1 MKGWLLQARCA
12 GTTVSKSLALLGLLT
27 VPGTVHGVLA
37 QQVGKCVPAEAEA
50 YLDVNN
56 VRARIFNDGALFR
69 KGNPYVYEVP
79 KGEGVH
85 ALFAANLWIGGRVNG
100 ALRIAS
106 TLYGPFEFWPGP
118 LDAAGHPPQD
128 CTPYDRIFELRRE
141 DLEVYN
147 ETGIPP
153 DRVVQWPWQWGAP
166 VIDGDGVSDNYNL
179 DGGDRP
185 ALLGDQMLWWVMN
198 DAGNEHRF
206 TQALGVEVRGTA
218 FAVRAG
224 NALGNVTFYRYKVI
238 YHGQAPLREAY
249 LGFYV
254 DSDLGNFDDDYIGAD
269 TTLHL
274 GYTYNADNED
284 EGGYGKNPP
293 AIGFS
298 ILRGPRAPLDGLDND
313 RDGVIDEPGERLGMT
328 SFMGHN
334 TICGVAGCFY
344 EASYFYNE
352 LQGRWRDG
360 VLMTVGGNGRD
371 FSDIPTRFMFPGDP
385 TTGAFWTEM
394 NVDDAGTAIHP
405 ADRRFVMASGPF
417 AMDPGDEEEIVLA
430 IVWSRGKDHLDSVR
444 LLKSQVAGVHGLVE
458 ALLTPDLPLPQPK
471 PPPTMLGVIKNH
483 PNPFSESTVIEYLL
497 PVSAFVRL
505 VVYNVLGREV
515 ARLVDAVHEP
525 GSYQATFE
533 AGALPPGVYFYRLEI
548 GPASTVQAMVLA
560 R

>member
-85 ALFAANLWIGGRVNG
+85 ALFAANLWIGGQVNG

-166 VIDGDGVSDNYNL
+166 VLDGDGVSDNYNL

-224 NALGNVTFYRYKVI
+224 NALGNVTFYRYKVTARP
-238 YHGQAPLREAY
+238 HSGRRTSA
-249 LGFYV
+249 
-254 DSDLGNFDDDYIGAD
+254 SM
-269 TTLHL
+269 
-274 GYTYNADNED
+274 
-284 EGGYGKNPP
+284 
-293 AIGFS
+293 S
-298 ILRGPRAPLDGLDND
+298 ILTWATLTTTISAPT
-313 RDGVIDEPGERLGMT
+313 RRST
-328 SFMGHN
+328 S
-334 TICGVAGCFY
+334 A
-344 EASYFYNE
+344 
-352 LQGRWRDG
+352 
-360 VLMTVGGNGRD
+360 
-371 FSDIPTRFMFPGDP
+371 IPTTPITRMKE
-385 TTGAFWTEM
+385 A
-394 NVDDAGTAIHP
+394 TARI
-405 ADRRFVMASGPF
+405 
-417 AMDPGDEEEIVLA
+417 
-430 IVWSRGKDHLDSVR
+430 R
-444 LLKSQVAGVHGLVE
+444 LLL
-458 ALLTPDLPLPQPK
+458 ALASCAARVPL
-471 PPPTMLGVIKNH
+471 
-483 PNPFSESTVIEYLL
+483 ST
-497 PVSAFVRL
+497 
-505 VVYNVLGREV
+505 
-515 ARLVDAVHEP
+515 
-525 GSYQATFE
+525 GST
-533 AGALPPGVYFYRLEI
+533 
-548 GPASTVQAMVLA
+548 TTAMVSSTSRA
-560 R
+560 NASA